1 MLASVVIKLIALT
14 HILWAGLAFGVVLR
28 PADYVFLLV
37 FLGFLIILTRFAR
50 ILGGFFVGAI
60 FALDLLGVPEEQAL
74 AIALAVQSSS
84 MLAISCLVA
93 VALWRNGITL
103 DELRLAQG
111 DTQGDTVEEP

>member
-37 FLGFLIILTRFAR
+37 FLGFRIILTRFAR

-74 AIALAVQSSS
+74 TAVGTPAAINSDAHDERQS
-84 MLAISCLVA
+84 L
-93 VALWRNGITL
+93 GT
-103 DELRLAQG
+103 
-111 DTQGDTVEEP
+111 